1 MIVNMVAPW
10 GTKYH
15 YMSGIHTNVTTV
27 QLPSGQAWY
36 SYLWDKPQNGEMT
49 PLIVYRCRLQVQFRA
64 GGKAG
69 SGQCNGD
76 VSLFEALP
84 NRMVAPT
91 GWEVADDS
99 PAENQRFLRSW
110 VNRITRKGKKTAAT
124 TAK

>member
-49 PLIVYRCRLQVQFRA
+49 PLIVIGAVCWRE
-64 GGKAG
+64 GGIG
-69 SGQCNGD
+69 SMAMAMFQ
-76 VSLFEALP
+76 
-84 NRMVAPT
+84 
-91 GWEVADDS
+91 
-99 PAENQRFLRSW
+99 
-110 VNRITRKGKKTAAT
+110 
-124 TAK
+124 